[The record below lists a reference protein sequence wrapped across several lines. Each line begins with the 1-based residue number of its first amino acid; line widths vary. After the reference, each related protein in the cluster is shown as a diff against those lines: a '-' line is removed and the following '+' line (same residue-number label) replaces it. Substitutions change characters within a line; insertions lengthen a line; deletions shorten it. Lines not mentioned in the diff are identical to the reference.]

1 MSKPRP
7 SNAPKLPTKI
17 ITTGNTKRNTNV
29 VDYKEITKF
38 VNNFGMDA
46 ILVELC
52 ELVKKRNT
60 SGEKYLNQL
69 YSDLFNTLE
78 NYRKRYDEDTP

>member
-1 MSKPRP
+1 
-7 SNAPKLPTKI
+7 
-17 ITTGNTKRNTNV
+17 V